1 MLLTEKYKEILDS
14 SKMPLIK
21 ESERGQI
28 ALLLNNQAKEES
40 RLMSEGTTSTDVA
53 EFNPLFMPLARRIM
67 PTLIANELVGI
78 QPLNGPVALIQTLKF
93 RYIGMGENKDDRY
106 NGRIS
111 PVKNGQVIEVDVTG
125 TLPVKGDSIKVG
137 SATATVIYV
146 EQSLLLVDKSIGSAS
161 LEVKDSADVTIGT
174 IVNTYSNELSFRK
187 ILKGYTGSLP
197 TTEAEL
203 LGYDMAE
210 IGFDVS
216 SVQIKAES
224 RKLKA
229 SYTVEMYQDLKAM
242 YGKLADEELMNMMSV
257 EVLNELDRE
266 IVDSVNSWA
275 APASDFKIGGVDGS
289 GSNRFELENMAHLT
303 LKIAQE
309 SREIARMTRRGAGNI
324 LLVSPRVATV
334 LEGAKGYI
342 SLNKQSEVNLGVG
355 VGVSV
360 IGTFNG
366 MKVIQD
372 NFTDRD
378 YVTVLYKGSS
388 RTDAIGY
395 YAPYIPL
402 SYIRVVHPDSG
413 QPGIILNTRY
423 GLIENP
429 LNQDGGGIFARTF
442 NVNFEDS
449 FLK

>member
-1 MLLTEKYKEILDS
+1 MLLTEKYKTILES
-14 SKMPLIK
+14 EKMPKIL
-21 ESERGQI
+21 ESEIGQM
-28 ALLLNNQAKEES
+28 AVLMDNQAKEEQ
-40 RLMSEGTTSTDVA
+40 RLMSEGTTSADVA
-53 EFNPLFMPLARRIM
+53 EFNPLFMPLARRVM
-67 PTLIANELVGI
+67 PTLVANHLVGI
-78 QPLNGPVALIQTLKF
+78 QPLNGPVALIQTLRF
-93 RYIGMGENKDDRY
+93 RYIGMGKDKDDRY
-106 NGRIS
+106 GGKIS
-111 PVKNGQVIEVDVTG
+111 PIKDGQIIEINLTG
-125 TLPVKGDSIKVG
+125 TLPTKGDTIKVNDKE
-137 SATATVIYV
+137 ATVIYI
-146 EQSLLLVDKSIGSAS
+146 ENSLILISSQIGSAG
-161 LEVKDSADVTIGT
+161 LKVKDSDGNEIGE
-174 IVNTYSNELSFRK
+174 IINTYSNELSFRK
-187 ILKGYTGSLP
+187 IFKGYTGSLP

-210 IGFDVS
+210 IGFDVE

-229 SYTVEMYQDLKAM
+229 SYTVEMYQDLKSM

-266 IVDSVNSWA
+266 IIEKVNSWA
-275 APASDFKIGGVDGS
+275 APSSDFIIGGSNSS
-289 GSNRFELENMAHLT
+289 GSTRFELESMAHLT

-309 SREIARMTRRGAGNI
+309 SREIARMTRRGAGNT

-342 SLNKQSEVNLGVG
+342 SLRTEDNINIGTG

-372 NFTDRD
+372 NFTNRD
-378 YVTVLYKGSS
+378 YVTVLYKGSA

-413 QPGIILNTRY
+413 QPGIILSTRY

-429 LNQDGGGIFARTF
+429 LNQEGGGIFARTF
-442 NVNFEDS
+442 NVNFEES